1 MFVDKLPVGT
11 VECAY
16 AHTLRQACDSYL
28 NQATCWLSLSK
39 TRFPSAEVPGTV
51 GRVSSFEI
59 KINGTLVYSKLGK
72 GKWPNFDDVV
82 AAVKEVADGKSP
94 DQCQVDSQ

>member
-1 MFVDKLPVGT
+1 MLASMIKEEV
-11 VECAY
+11 
-16 AHTLRQACDSYL
+16 
-28 NQATCWLSLSK
+28 
-39 TRFPSAEVPGTV
+39 PSAEVPGTV
-51 GRVSSFEI
+51 GRTSSFEI